1 MLYQK
6 NYFSALTTNLSTRSE
21 RAAQGLLS
29 LGNPHLRQFL
39 HDQLT
44 ASPGTPGAWLADP
57 VFEPTFGWDESDET
71 MSSLAGG
78 TLLHQRL
85 AKAMESPPKDLA
97 QEYAFPGNRHP
108 FTHQLASWKILN
120 SPESQSLVVTS
131 GTGSGKTECFL
142 VPVLNHL
149 AREIDAG
156 EDPEGVRALFIY
168 PLNALINSQQSRLDA
183 WTDGFEGQIRHCLYT
198 GALENERKAS
208 DQQYKGQVIDRKSLR
223 ERPPQL
229 LVTNATMLEYML
241 IRKDDEPILQ
251 RSAGKL
257 RWIILDEAH
266 THIGSQAA
274 EMALLL
280 RRVMLA
286 FQVKPQ
292 DVRFVATS
300 ATFGSD
306 AQTIESLR
314 KFLAD
319 IGGVAP
325 EQVHVVQGHRDIPA
339 LLDAKPEAEQ
349 GTPEAIWP
357 IEGDQEQSALR
368 YKRLEASPIARR
380 LRSLFIPDGQVKPQ
394 NLQKLAQV
402 SGLTAA
408 QMLAWLDL
416 MSGTKNAEG
425 LSFLPLRAHLFH
437 NVIPAIRACV
447 DRNCAHKI
455 GTALDHTGWPF
466 GMIYLEERTH
476 CRCNAPLMP
485 LVSCEE
491 CNESFLQ
498 AKPTSGGKLIDQS
511 QQQVDEF
518 SLDEESADTED
529 QADNDSES
537 LSQILITNRPVKHGR
552 PEFLDRSSQKL
563 MFDGPKDGYIELQV
577 FQSNKNECPCCGAT
591 IQGRSLLRPARIGT
605 PFTLST
611 VIGTLL
617 EFCPPDQ
624 MPSGKPFQGR
634 KLISFTDSRQG
645 TARIAVKLQQDSERN
660 RIRGLIYQRL
670 LQAQPVSVISEE
682 ELQDLHDL
690 QARAASQTLDRYA
703 QKYLEQLQ
711 DKQDEAAK
719 GTEISWTDMV
729 NHLAGTPDLQLGI
742 LDYYHGLAP
751 KTFGK
756 QDSIALARMLLAREF
771 FRRPKRANSLE
782 TLGLVQVCY
791 PKLASITSKPMT
803 WPAHLNVESW
813 RTYLKVLLDF
823 FVRQNAILNID
834 RQWQSLIGVRISPKW
849 LVAPVSDG
857 KPERLSGRYARWPM
871 VNTVSSVQ
879 SRAILLL
886 CKAFNWST
894 AAHQDHIDSIL
905 REAWNALTQQAKLL
919 ISSGDGYQLDF
930 KDLSFR
936 LPTEVYLCPV
946 SRRFIDTPFEQLSPY
961 TPRTDREMVVK
972 VAPYTLPRP
981 PEALLHLPGDGG
993 LLAIRDWLNTQPE
1006 IQQLRQEALWS
1017 DVMDLV
1023 IEGGNYFR
1031 AAEHSAQQPKSKLDT
1046 YEGLFKAGKLN
1057 LLSCSTTME
1066 MGVDIG
1072 GISVVAMNNV
1082 PPHPANYLQRAGR
1095 AGRRR
1100 EGRSLA
1106 LAVCKN
1112 TPHDQSVFND
1122 PLWPFNT
1129 PMRMPKVSLQS
1140 PELVQRHINAWL
1152 LSHWL
1157 KHVVAAKEIKS
1168 MTAGAFFLDGEMP
1181 MSLASRFSLWGNNQ
1195 ASETEPLVAQALKD
1209 ITRRSI
1215 LDSTP
1220 QPALLKRASSS
1231 LTEIMQAWRQEH
1243 SASHE
1248 QLLQI
1253 ADKKAAASR
1262 AMEAQLS
1269 RIEKEYLLSEL
1280 ADRRFLPGYGFP
1292 TDIVSFDNRCMQTLK
1307 QEEAN
1312 KREDNRAR
1320 YRSLASRDR
1329 ITGLREYAPGAELV
1343 MDGLVYKSSGIT
1355 LNWHAPASAENIKEL
1370 QLFKKAWRCGKCGAS
1385 DTAINPGLE
1394 INCQECGA
1402 PIEQDDI
1409 REYLVPAGFAV
1420 DFFDEPH
1427 NDISRLQYV
1436 PVKAPWLNVP
1446 ASWVCLANPVLGQFR
1461 SSQQAHLFH
1470 YTSGANQQGFAIC
1483 LECGKAEPMLSHP
1496 DTSAPAN
1503 EQYLPAIFRQK
1514 AQHRRLRG
1522 GRSDDGENICPGSHN
1537 SWKIKRGP
1545 TPNQGIHLG
1554 HDSLTD
1560 ALELVLRDLSSGEL
1574 LNDDITGYSIA
1585 VALREAIAAE
1595 LGVQTEELGCD
1606 CHPIKVDGYPTRA
1619 IRVFDLRSGGY
1630 TTQAAERL
1638 NDPNLWQRVIT
1649 RLENCDCSHACQ
1661 RCLLSFDTR
1670 FEADRLDRHAAL
1682 AWINQSWLADL
1693 ALPTELAVLGPKSQ
1707 TEIATLQEAVERAIT
1722 QDDSAKTVAVYFP
1735 SPAEDWDLS
1744 VARRLRHQLQS
1755 WESAGHQVQLHLLE
1769 STFAALPDDQRDWLV
1784 KLAFNGVQI
1793 CLHNA
1798 LPDLG
1803 AQVLNITLQGPQGN
1817 IAWASENA
1825 NLAAPGST
1833 WDLAEAGVR
1842 IIRGI
1847 PPALP
1852 AGRVLNAADLMP
1864 TAPLGLVKVEIGN
1877 QLDGSL
1883 DSFAHRL
1890 WEHLRLEARSLLDD
1904 ALTGKDPITELIYS
1918 DRYVCS
1924 PLVVN
1929 QVVNVIHE
1937 LGRQSD
1943 ADFAI
1948 RILGRQYQRDD
1959 NRSPWQCR
1967 HDWHSSSD
1975 RDEAIRQALDYCG
1988 FEAEVLSLPSLPHYR
2003 QLQLQLRS
2011 GKQLTV
2017 QFDQGLSY
2025 WEAERS
2031 EKSYLL
2037 RFDFASRQLGEEIM
2051 RRINCRVLAA
2061 SDENTQ
2067 IFISSTETSSNSR
2080 MPPIS
2085 LCD

>member
-6 NYFSALTTNLSTRSE
+6 NYFSALTGNLSTRSE

-29 LGNPHLRQFL
+29 LGNPQLRQFL

-44 ASPGTPGAWLADP
+44 AAPGTPGSWLADL
-57 VFEPTFGWDESDET
+57 VFEPTFSWQESAET

-78 TLLHQRL
+78 NMLHQRL
-85 AKAMESPPKDLA
+85 ARAMESPPKDLA

-108 FTHQLASWKILN
+108 FTHQLAAWEILN
-120 SPESQSLVVTS
+120 RVEPQSLVVTS

-142 VPVLNHL
+142 VPVLNQL
-149 AREIDAG
+149 AKEIDAG
-156 EDPEGVRALFIY
+156 EDPEGVRAVFIY
-168 PLNALINSQQSRLDA
+168 PLNALINSQQNRLDA
-183 WTDGFEGQIRHCLYT
+183 WTDGFGGQIRHCLYT
-198 GALENERKAS
+198 GALENERRDR
-208 DQQYKGQVIDRKSLR
+208 DQLYDGQVINRKSLR
-223 ERPPQL
+223 ASPPQL

-251 RSAGKL
+251 KSAGKL

-292 DVRFVATS
+292 NVRFVATS

-314 KFLAD
+314 TFLAD
-319 IGGVAP
+319 IGGVDP
-325 EQVHVVQGHRDIPA
+325 QQVHVVQGHRDIPA
-339 LLDAKPEAEQ
+339 LLNATPDAEHD
-349 GTPEAIWP
+349 TPEAIGT
-357 IEGDQEQSALR
+357 IEAEQEQSALR
-368 YKRLEASPIARR
+368 YQRLEASPTARR
-380 LRSLFIPDGQVKPQ
+380 LRALFMPDGQVKPQ
-394 NLQKLAQV
+394 SLQGLIRESGLPPAQV
-402 SGLTAA
+402 
-408 QMLAWLDL
+408 LAWLDL
-416 MSGTKNAEG
+416 LSDTKNAEG

-447 DRNCAHKI
+447 DRNCSHKA
-455 GTALDHTGWPF
+455 GTALEHADWPF
-466 GMIYLEERTH
+466 GMAYLEERTH
-476 CRCNAPLMP
+476 CRCGAPLMP

-498 AKPTSGGKLIDQS
+498 AATTSHGMLIDQS

-518 SLDEESADTED
+518 SLDEEPTDTDEPAEDSAL
-529 QADNDSES
+529 
-537 LSQILITNRPVKHGR
+537 LSQTLITNRPVNHSY
-552 PEFLDRSSQKL
+552 PEFLDRTSQRL
-563 MFDGPKDGYIELQV
+563 MFDGPKNDYIELQV
-577 FQSNKNECPCCGAT
+577 FRSQKNECPCCGAT
-591 IQGRSLLRPARIGT
+591 VQGRSLLRPARIGT

-617 EFCPPDQ
+617 EFCPPDP
-624 MPSGKPFQGR
+624 MPTGKPFQGR

-660 RIRGLIYQRL
+660 RIRGLVYRRL
-670 LQAQPVSVISEE
+670 LQASPVDNLSEQE
-682 ELQDLHDL
+682 QQELQAL
-690 QARAASQTLDRYA
+690 QSLDAAQGLPAALKER
-703 QKYLEQLQ
+703 LVRLQ
-711 DKQDEAAK
+711 DRRA
-719 GTEISWTDMV
+719 GIPLPGEISWTDMA
-729 NHLAGTPDLQLGI
+729 NHLGGTPELQMGM
-742 LDYYHGLAP
+742 LDYYNNLAP
-751 KTFGK
+751 NTFGK
-756 QDSIALARMLLAREF
+756 QDSVALANMLLAREF
-771 FRRPKRANSLE
+771 YRRPKRANSLE

-791 PKLASITSKPMT
+791 PKLASITSKPMA
-803 WPAHLNVESW
+803 WPAHLDIESW

-823 FVRQNAILNID
+823 FVRENTILNID
-834 RQWQSLIGVRISPKW
+834 KRWQSLIGARISPKW
-849 LVAPVSDG
+849 AVAPVLG
-857 KPERLSGRYARWPM
+857 KKPEKLQSRFARWPA
-871 VNTVSSVQ
+871 VNTVNGIQ

-886 CKAFNWST
+886 CKAFNWSP
-894 AAHQDHIDSIL
+894 AVHQDQIDSIL
-905 REAWNALTQQAKLL
+905 GDAWRVLTQQVKLL
-919 ISSGDGYQLDF
+919 TSFGDGYQLDL

-936 LPTEVYLCPV
+936 LPETVYLCPV
-946 SRRFIDTPFEQLSPY
+946 SRRFIDTSFEQLSPY
-961 TPRTDREMVVK
+961 TPRTDRDMVVK
-972 VAPYTLPRP
+972 VTPYTLPRP
-981 PEALLHLPGDGG
+981 PEPLLHVPGDEG
-993 LLAIRDWLNTQPE
+993 LLAIRDWLNNEPRV
-1006 IQQLRQEALWS
+1006 QQLRKDALWS

-1031 AAEHSAQQPKSKLDT
+1031 AAEHSAQQPKNKLDS
-1046 YEGLFKAGKLN
+1046 YEGLFKTGKLN

-1112 TPHDQSVFND
+1112 TPHDQSVFNN

-1140 PELVQRHINAWL
+1140 PELVQRHVNAWL

-1157 KHVVAAKEIKS
+1157 KHVAAAQEIKS

-1181 MSLASRFSLWGNNQ
+1181 MSLAQRFCLWCDNQ
-1195 ASETEPLVAQALKD
+1195 AVDTEMLVGQALKD

-1215 LDSTP
+1215 LDTAP
-1220 QPALLKRASSS
+1220 QPELIKRASSR
-1231 LTEIMQAWRQEH
+1231 LAEIMQVWRQEH
-1243 SASHE
+1243 SASHA

-1307 QEEAN
+1307 QEEGD

-1355 LNWHAPASAENIKEL
+1355 LNWHAPASAENVKEL
-1370 QLFKKAWRCGKCGAS
+1370 QLFKKAWYCSKCGAS
-1385 DTAINPGLE
+1385 ESAINPGLE
-1394 INCQECGA
+1394 LNCQECGA
-1402 PIEQDDI
+1402 PIERDNT

-1427 NDISRLQYV
+1427 NDISRLQYI

-1446 ASWVCLANPVLGQFR
+1446 ANWVCLVNPALGQFR
-1461 SSQQAHLFH
+1461 ASQQAHLFN

-1496 DTSAPAN
+1496 DASAPAN

-1522 GRSDDGENICPGSHN
+1522 GKSDDGENICPGSHN

-1545 TPNQGIHLG
+1545 TPDKGIHLG

-1560 ALELVLRDLSSGEL
+1560 ALELVLRNPSSGEL
-1574 LNDDITGYSIA
+1574 LNDDITAYSIA

-1595 LGVQTEELGCD
+1595 LGIQTEELGCAS
-1606 CHPIKVDGYPTRA
+1606 HPIKIDDKPTRA

-1638 NDPNLWQRVIT
+1638 NDASLWQRVIT
-1649 RLENCDCSHACQ
+1649 RLDSCNCAHACQ

-1670 FEADRLDRHAAL
+1670 FEAERLDRHAAL
-1682 AWINQSWLADL
+1682 AWINSTWLAGL
-1693 ALPTELAVLGPKSQ
+1693 ALPAELAVLGPQSQ
-1707 TEIATLQEAVERAIT
+1707 AEITTLQEAVERAMSR
-1722 QDDSAKTVAVYFP
+1722 DDSAKTIAVYL
-1735 SPAEDWDLS
+1735 PAPAADWDLAI
-1744 VARRLRHQLQS
+1744 ARRLRHQLQN
-1755 WESAGHQVQLHLLE
+1755 WVAADHQVQLHLLE
-1769 STFAALPDDQRDWLV
+1769 STFAALPSDQKDWLA
-1784 KLAFNGVQI
+1784 KLAFNGIEI
-1793 CLHNA
+1793 CLHKA
-1798 LPDLG
+1798 MPDLG
-1803 AQVLNITLQGPQGN
+1803 MLGLNITLQGPQGSL
-1817 IAWASENA
+1817 AWASDNA
-1825 NLAAPGST
+1825 NLSAPGRT
-1833 WDLAEAGVR
+1833 WDLAAAGVR
-1842 IIRGI
+1842 IVRGTL
-1847 PPALP
+1847 PVLP
-1852 AGRVLNAADLMP
+1852 AERVLNAPDLMLP
-1864 TAPLGLVKVEIGN
+1864 TRPGLVKVEISD

-1883 DSFAHRL
+1883 DGFARRF
-1890 WEHLRLEARSLLDD
+1890 WENLRHDAGSLLDD

-1929 QVVNVIHE
+1929 LLVNVIHE
-1937 LGRQSD
+1937 LGRHSD
-1943 ADFAI
+1943 GDFAI
-1948 RILGRQYQRDD
+1948 RIQGRQYQKDD
-1959 NRSPWQCR
+1959 NRSPWQCW
-1967 HDWHSSSD
+1967 HDWRTSQE
-1975 RDEAIRQALDYCG
+1975 RDEAIRQALEYCG
-1988 FEAEVLSLPSLPHYR
+1988 FEGEVLSLPSLPHYR

-2011 GKQLTV
+2011 GRQLTV
-2017 QFDQGLSY
+2017 QLDQGLSY

-2037 RFDFASRQLGEEIM
+2037 RFDFAARQLGEEIM
-2051 RRINCRVLAA
+2051 ERIQCKVVATG
-2061 SDENTQ
+2061 DECTQ
-2067 IFISSTETSSNSR
+2067 IFIYVT
-2080 MPPIS
+2080 
-2085 LCD
+2085 

>member
-6 NYFSALTTNLSTRSE
+6 NYFSALTGNLSTRSE

-29 LGNPHLRQFL
+29 LGNPQLRQFL
-39 HDQLT
+39 HDHLT
-44 ASPGTPGAWLADP
+44 AAPGTPGAWLADP
-57 VFEPTFGWDESDET
+57 VFEPTFGWQESAET

-78 TLLHQRL
+78 NLLHQRL

-108 FTHQLASWKILN
+108 FTHQLAAWEILN
-120 SPESQSLVVTS
+120 RAEPQSLVVTS

-142 VPVLNHL
+142 VPVLNQL
-149 AREIDAG
+149 ATAIDAG

-168 PLNALINSQQSRLDA
+168 PLNALINSQQNRLDA
-183 WTDGFEGQIRHCLYT
+183 WTDGFGGQIRHCLYT
-198 GALENERKAS
+198 GALENERKTA

-223 ERPPQL
+223 ASPPQL

-251 RSAGKL
+251 KSAGKL

-306 AQTIESLR
+306 TQTIESLR
-314 KFLAD
+314 TFLAD
-319 IGGVAP
+319 IGGVDP
-325 EQVHVVQGHRDIPA
+325 QQVHVVQGHRDIPA
-339 LLDAKPEAEQ
+339 LLKATRDAEQ
-349 GTPEAIWP
+349 DTPEAIGA
-357 IEGDQEQSALR
+357 IETDQEHSGLR
-368 YKRLEASPIARR
+368 YQRLEASPTARR
-380 LRSLFIPDGQVKPQ
+380 LRALFMPDGQVKPQ
-394 NLQKLAQV
+394 SLQGLTRE
-402 SGLTAA
+402 SGLTPV
-408 QMLAWLDL
+408 QVLAWLDL

-447 DRNCAHKI
+447 DRNCSHKAD
-455 GTALDHTGWPF
+455 TALAHAGWPF
-466 GMIYLEERTH
+466 GMVYLEDRTH
-476 CRCNAPLMP
+476 CRCGAPLMP

-498 AKPTSGGKLIDQS
+498 AATTTHGMLIDQS

-518 SLDEESADTED
+518 ALDQEPTDTDDQTEGSAL
-529 QADNDSES
+529 
-537 LSQILITNRPVKHGR
+537 LSQALITNHTVNHSY
-552 PEFLDRSSQKL
+552 PEYLDRASQKL
-563 MFDGPKDGYIELQV
+563 KLDGPKDGYIEMQV
-577 FQSNKNECPCCGAT
+577 FRSGKNECPCCGAT
-591 IQGRSLLRPARIGT
+591 VQGRSLLRQARIGT

-617 EFCPPDQ
+617 EFCPPD
-624 MPSGKPFQGR
+624 PIPTGKPFQGR

-660 RIRGLIYQRL
+660 RIRGLVYQRL
-670 LQAQPVSVISEE
+670 LQAQPVNGLSSED
-682 ELQDLHDL
+682 LQDLQDL
-690 QARAASQTLDRYA
+690 QTAKQLSRIE
-703 QKYLEQLQ
+703 QKHLQ
-711 DKQDEAAK
+711 SLLAMQAEAAK
-719 GTEISWTDMV
+719 GAEISWTDMA
-729 NHLAGTPDLQLGI
+729 NHLAGTPELQMGM
-742 LDYYHGLAP
+742 LDYYNNLAP
-751 KTFGK
+751 NTFGK
-756 QDSIALARMLLAREF
+756 QDSVTLANMLLAREF
-771 FRRPKRANSLE
+771 YRRPKRANSLE

-791 PKLASITSKPMT
+791 PNLASITSKPMG
-803 WPAHLNVESW
+803 WPAHLDVDSW
-813 RTYLKVLLDF
+813 RNYLKVLLDF
-823 FVRQNAILNID
+823 FVRENTILNID
-834 RQWQSLIGVRISPKW
+834 KRWQSLIGARISPKW
-849 LVAPVSDG
+849 TVAPVLG
-857 KPERLSGRYARWPM
+857 EKPEKLPSRFARWPT
-871 VNTVSSVQ
+871 VNTVNGIQ

-886 CKAFNWST
+886 CKAFSWSH
-894 AAHQDHIDSIL
+894 AVHRDQIDSIL
-905 REAWNALTQQAKLL
+905 SDAWRVLTQQVKLL
-919 ISSGDGYQLDF
+919 TSFGDGYQLDL
-930 KDLSFR
+930 KNLSFR
-936 LPTEVYLCPV
+936 LPETVYLCPV
-946 SRRFIDTPFEQLSPY
+946 SRRFIDTPFELLSPY

-972 VAPYTLPRP
+972 VTPNTLPRL
-981 PEALLHLPGDGG
+981 PEELLHKPGDAG
-993 LLAIRDWLNTQPE
+993 LLAVRDWLNTEPRV
-1006 IQQLRQEALWS
+1006 QQLRKDALWS

-1031 AAEHSAQQPKSKLDT
+1031 AAEHSAQQPKGKLDS
-1046 YEGLFKAGKLN
+1046 YEGLFKTGKLN

-1112 TPHDQSVFND
+1112 TPHDQSVFNN

-1140 PELVQRHINAWL
+1140 SELVQRHVNAWL

-1157 KHVVAAKEIKS
+1157 KHVAAAQEIKS
-1168 MTAGAFFLDGEMP
+1168 MTVGAFFLDGEMP
-1181 MSLASRFSLWGNNQ
+1181 MSLAKRFCLWCDNQ
-1195 ASETEPLVAQALKD
+1195 AVDTEILVGHALKD

-1215 LDSTP
+1215 LDTTP
-1220 QPALLKRASSS
+1220 QPELIKRASSR
-1231 LTEIMQAWRQEH
+1231 LAEIMQAWRQEH
-1243 SASHE
+1243 SASHA

-1253 ADKKAAASR
+1253 ADKKASASR

-1307 QEEAN
+1307 QEEGD

-1355 LNWHAPASAENIKEL
+1355 LNWHAPASAENVKEL
-1370 QLFKKAWRCGKCGAS
+1370 QLFKKAWRCGQCGAS
-1385 DTAINPGLE
+1385 DSAITPGLE

-1402 PIEQDDI
+1402 AIERENI

-1420 DFFDEPH
+1420 DFFDDPH

-1446 ASWVCLANPVLGQFR
+1446 ASWVCLANPALGQFR
-1461 SSQQAHLFH
+1461 SSQRAHLFN

-1483 LECGKAEPMLSHP
+1483 LECGKAEPMLSYP
-1496 DTSAPAN
+1496 DASAPGN

-1522 GRSDDGENICPGSHN
+1522 GKSDDGKNICPGSHN
-1537 SWKIKRGP
+1537 SWKIKQ
-1545 TPNQGIHLG
+1545 NVHLG

-1560 ALELVLRDLSSGEL
+1560 ALELVLRNPSSGEL
-1574 LNDDITGYSIA
+1574 LIDDITAYSIA

-1606 CHPIKVDGYPTRA
+1606 SHPIKVDGQPTRV

-1630 TTQAAERL
+1630 TTQAAERI
-1638 NDPNLWQRVIT
+1638 NEASLWQRVIT
-1649 RLENCDCSHACQ
+1649 RLDSCNCSHACQ

-1670 FEADRLDRHAAL
+1670 FEAERLNRHAAL
-1682 AWINQSWLADL
+1682 AWINQSWLAGL
-1693 ALPTELAVLGPKSQ
+1693 ALPAELAVLGPQSQ
-1707 TEIATLQEAVERAIT
+1707 AEITTMHEAVEREIT
-1722 QDDSAKTVAVYFP
+1722 RDDSAKVIAIYLPAT
-1735 SPAEDWDLS
+1735 AEDWDLA
-1744 VARRLRHQLQS
+1744 VARRLRNQLQR
-1755 WESAGHQVQLHLLE
+1755 WEGAGHQVQLHVRENVLVK
-1769 STFAALPDDQRDWLV
+1769 LPSDQKEWLA
-1784 KLAFNGVQI
+1784 KLAFNGVRI
-1793 CLHNA
+1793 YLHNA
-1798 LPDLG
+1798 MPDLG
-1803 AQVLNITLQGPQGN
+1803 AMVLNITLQGPRCS
-1817 IAWASENA
+1817 IAWASDNI
-1825 NLAAPGST
+1825 NLNAPGST
-1833 WDLAEAGVR
+1833 WDLATAGVR
-1842 IIRGI
+1842 IIRGAAPI
-1847 PPALP
+1847 LRADRELK
-1852 AGRVLNAADLMP
+1852 GADLMP
-1864 TAPLGLVKVEIGN
+1864 GVPPELVKVEIAN

-1883 DSFAHRL
+1883 EGFSSRL
-1890 WEHLRLEARSLLDD
+1890 WKHLRQEANSLLED

-1929 QVVNVIHE
+1929 LLVSVIHE
-1937 LGRQSD
+1937 LGQHD
-1943 ADFAI
+1943 ARFKI
-1948 RILGRQYQRDD
+1948 RIQGRHYQRDD

-1967 HDWHSSSD
+1967 HDWHSSQE
-1975 RDEAIRQALDYCG
+1975 RDDAIRQALEYCG
-1988 FEAEVLSLPSLPHYR
+1988 LEGEVLSLNSLPHYR
-2003 QLQLQLRS
+2003 QLKMKLLS
-2011 GKQLTV
+2011 GKHLIV

-2025 WEAERS
+2025 WEADRNERS
-2031 EKSYLL
+2031 SL
-2037 RFDFASRQLGEEIM
+2037 RFNFAAGQLGEEIM
-2051 RRINCRVLAA
+2051 ERMRCKISAA
-2061 SDENTQ
+2061 SDESTQ
-2067 IFISSTETSSNSR
+2067 IFVSMNR
-2080 MPPIS
+2080 
-2085 LCD
+2085 

>member
-1 MLYQK
+1 MLYQN

-29 LGNPHLRQFL
+29 LGSPHLRQFL

-57 VFEPTFGWDESDET
+57 VFEPTFGWEESNET
-71 MSSLAGG
+71 IGSLSSGN
-78 TLLHQRL
+78 LLHPRL
-85 AKAMESPPKDLA
+85 AEAMASPPKDLA
-97 QEYAFPGNRHP
+97 QEYTFPGTRHP
-108 FTHQLASWKILN
+108 FTHQLAAWKTLN
-120 SPESQSLVVTS
+120 SPEPQSLVVTS

-149 AREIDAG
+149 AKEIDAG
-156 EDPEGVRALFIY
+156 EDLEGVRALFIY
-168 PLNALINSQQSRLDA
+168 PLNALINSQQNRLDA
-183 WTDGFEGQIRHCLYT
+183 WTDGFGGQIRHCLYT

-208 DQQYKGQVIDRKSLR
+208 DQQYKGQVIDRKSMR

-241 IRKDDEPILQ
+241 IRKDDEPIL
-251 RSAGKL
+251 RKSARKL

-306 AQTIESLR
+306 MQTIESLR

-339 LLDAKPEAEQ
+339 LLDAKPEAAQ
-349 GTPEAIWP
+349 DTPESIGA
-357 IEGDQEQSALR
+357 IEGEQEQSALR
-368 YKRLEASPIARR
+368 YQRLEASPTARR

-394 NLQKLAQV
+394 SLQGLTRT

-408 QMLAWLDL
+408 QTLAWLDL
-416 MSGTKNAEG
+416 MSGTKNANG

-447 DRNCAHKI
+447 DRNCAYKA
-455 GTALDHTGWPF
+455 GTALDHADWPF
-466 GMIYLEERTH
+466 GMVYLEERTH

-498 AKPTSGGKLIDQS
+498 AKPTSNGKLIDQS

-518 SLDEESADTED
+518 SLDEDSADAED
-529 QADNDSES
+529 QADNNSES
-537 LSQILITNRPVKHGR
+537 LSQILITNRPVTHGR
-552 PEFLDRSSQKL
+552 PEFLDRTSQKL
-563 MFDGPKDGYIELQV
+563 MFDGPKEGYIELQV
-577 FQSNKNECPCCGAT
+577 FQSHKNECPCCGAT

-611 VIGTLL
+611 VISTLL
-617 EFCPPDQ
+617 EFCPPDP
-624 MPSGKPFQGR
+624 MPAGKPFQGR

-660 RIRGLIYQRL
+660 RIRGLIYQHL
-670 LQAQPVSVISEE
+670 LRAKPVNLLSPEQQEHLKLLEE
-682 ELQDLHDL
+682 QEASNSLDATGKMLLGMLRQ
-690 QARAASQTLDRYA
+690 QQKPARS
-703 QKYLEQLQ
+703 
-711 DKQDEAAK
+711 
-719 GTEISWTDMV
+719 GTEISWTEMV
-729 NHLAGTPDLQLGI
+729 NHLAGTPELQMGM
-742 LDYYHGLAP
+742 LDYYHSLAP
-751 KTFGK
+751 KLFSK
-756 QDSIALARMLLAREF
+756 QDSIALAGMLLAREF
-771 FRRPKRANSLE
+771 YRRPKRSNSLE
-782 TLGLVQVCY
+782 TMGLVQVCY
-791 PKLASITSKPMT
+791 PKLASITSKPMA
-803 WPAHLNVESW
+803 WPAHQTVESW

-823 FVRQNAILNID
+823 FIRENTILNID
-834 RQWQSLIGVRISPKW
+834 RRWQSLIGARISPKW
-849 LVAPVSDG
+849 VVAPVFDG
-857 KPERLSGRYARWPM
+857 KAEKLPGRYARWPA
-871 VNTVSSVQ
+871 VNTVNGVQ
-879 SRAILLL
+879 SRAILML

-894 AAHQDHIDSIL
+894 AVHHDQIDSIL
-905 REAWNALTQQAKLL
+905 REAWQVLTQQAKLL
-919 ISSGDGYQLDF
+919 ILSGDGYQLNL

-936 LPTEVYLCPV
+936 LPNEVYLCPV

-961 TPRTDREMVVK
+961 TPRTDREIVVK
-972 VAPYTLPRP
+972 VTPYSLPHP
-981 PEALLHLPGDGG
+981 PEALLHVPGDDG
-993 LLAIRDWLNTQPE
+993 LLAIRDWLNNQPH
-1006 IQQLRQEALWS
+1006 IQQLRKDALWS

-1023 IEGGNYFR
+1023 TEGGNYFR
-1031 AAEHSAQQPKSKLDT
+1031 AAEHSAQQPKNKLDT
-1046 YEGLFKAGKLN
+1046 YEGMFKAGKLN

-1112 TPHDQSVFND
+1112 TPHDQSVFNN
-1122 PLWPFNT
+1122 PLWPFTT

-1157 KHVVAAKEIKS
+1157 KHVVAAQEIKS

-1181 MSLASRFSLWGNNQ
+1181 MSLAKRFCLWCNNQ
-1195 ASETEPLVAQALKD
+1195 ASEAEPLVVQAIRD

-1220 QPALLKRASSS
+1220 QSELLKRASSS
-1231 LTEIMQAWRQEH
+1231 LAEIMQAWRQEH
-1243 SASHE
+1243 EVSHS

-1307 QEEAN
+1307 LEEVD

-1329 ITGLREYAPGAELV
+1329 VTGLREYAPGAELV

-1355 LNWHAPASAENIKEL
+1355 LNWHAPASAEGIKEL
-1370 QLFKKAWRCGKCGAS
+1370 QLFKKAWRCGQCGAS

-1394 INCQECGA
+1394 INCQDCGA
-1402 PIEQDDI
+1402 PIERDEI

-1427 NDISRLQYV
+1427 NDISHLQYV

-1446 ASWVCLANPVLGQFR
+1446 ASWVCLANPALGQFR

-1522 GRSDDGENICPGSHN
+1522 GKNDDGENICPGGQN
-1537 SWKIKRGP
+1537 SWKIK
-1545 TPNQGIHLG
+1545 QGIHLG

-1560 ALELVLRDLSSGEL
+1560 ALELVLRTPSNGEL

-1606 CHPIKVDGYPTRA
+1606 CHPIRVDGSPTRA
-1619 IRVFDLRSGGY
+1619 IRIFDLRSGGY
-1630 TTQAAERL
+1630 TSQAAERL
-1638 NDPNLWQRVIT
+1638 NDSSLWQRVIT
-1649 RLENCDCSHACQ
+1649 RLDSCNCSHACQ

-1670 FEADRLDRHAAL
+1670 FEADRLNRHAAL
-1682 AWINQSWLADL
+1682 EWINQTWLTSL
-1693 ALPTELAVLGPKSQ
+1693 ELPAELAVFGSQ
-1707 TEIATLQEAVERAIT
+1707 SQAEITSLQEAVERAIT
-1722 QDDSAKTVAVYFP
+1722 QDDSAKTVTVYLAA
-1735 SPAEDWDLS
+1735 PAEDWDLA
-1744 VARRLRHQLQS
+1744 VARRLRHQLQN
-1755 WESAGHQVQLHLLE
+1755 WEDAGHQVQLNLLE
-1769 STFAALPDDQRDWLV
+1769 STFAALPADQREWLA
-1784 KLAFNGVQI
+1784 KLSFNGIEI
-1793 CLHNA
+1793 CLHKA
-1798 LPDLG
+1798 MPDLG
-1803 AQVLNITLQGPQGN
+1803 VLALNISVHGPRSGF
-1817 IAWASENA
+1817 AWASDNA
-1825 NLAAPGST
+1825 NLAAPGRT
-1833 WDLAEAGVR
+1833 WDLAAAGVR
-1842 IIRGI
+1842 IIRGVS
-1847 PPALP
+1847 PTLKAE
-1852 AGRVLNAADLMP
+1852 RVLDTSDLMP
-1864 TAPLGLVKVEIGN
+1864 PAPQGLVKVEIGN
-1877 QLDGSL
+1877 HLDGSL
-1883 DSFAHRL
+1883 DGFARRL
-1890 WEHLRLEARSLLDD
+1890 WEHLRQEARSLLAD
-1904 ALTGKDPITELIYS
+1904 AVTSQDPITELVYS

-1929 QVVNVIHE
+1929 LLVNVIHE
-1937 LGRQSD
+1937 IGAHSD
-1943 ADFAI
+1943 EGFAI
-1948 RILGRQYQRDD
+1948 RIQGRQYQKDD

-1967 HDWHSSSD
+1967 HDWRTSQE
-1975 RDEAIRQALDYCG
+1975 RDHAVRQALEYCG
-1988 FEAEVLSLPSLPHYR
+1988 LEADVLSLPALPHYR

-2011 GKQLTV
+2011 GKQLTI
-2017 QFDQGLSY
+2017 QFDQGFSY

-2031 EKSYLL
+2031 GKPYLL
-2037 RFDFASRQLGEEIM
+2037 RFDFSSPQLGEEIM
-2051 RRINCRVLAA
+2051 TRIQCRVLAA

-2067 IFISSTETSSNSR
+2067 VFISSS
-2080 MPPIS
+2080 
-2085 LCD
+2085 

>member
-6 NYFSALTTNLSTRSE
+6 NYFSALTGNLSTRSE

-29 LGNPHLRQFL
+29 LGNPQLRQFL

-44 ASPGTPGAWLADP
+44 AAPGTPGAWLADP
-57 VFEPTFGWDESDET
+57 VFEPTFGWQESADT

-78 TLLHQRL
+78 NLLHPRL

-108 FTHQLASWKILN
+108 FTHQLAAWEILN
-120 SPESQSLVVTS
+120 REQPQSLVVTS

-142 VPVLNHL
+142 VPVLNQL
-149 AREIDAG
+149 AKAIDAG

-168 PLNALINSQQSRLDA
+168 PLNALINSQQNRLDA
-183 WTDGFEGQIRHCLYT
+183 WTDGFGGQIRHCLYT

-208 DQQYKGQVIDRKSLR
+208 DRQYDGQVIDRKSLR
-223 ERPPQL
+223 ASPPQL

-251 RSAGKL
+251 KSVGKL

-306 AQTIESLR
+306 TQTIESLR
-314 KFLAD
+314 TFLAD
-319 IGGVAP
+319 IGGVDP
-325 EQVHVVQGHRDIPA
+325 QQVHVVQGHRDIPA
-339 LLDAKPEAEQ
+339 LLNATPDAEQ
-349 GTPEAIWP
+349 DTPEAIGA
-357 IEGDQEQSALR
+357 IEADQEQSALR
-368 YKRLEASPIARR
+368 YRRLEASPTARR
-380 LRSLFIPDGQVKPQ
+380 LRALFMPDGQVKPHS
-394 NLQKLAQV
+394 LQGLIRESGLPSAQV
-402 SGLTAA
+402 
-408 QMLAWLDL
+408 LAWLDL
-416 MSGTKNAEG
+416 LSGTKNAEG

-447 DRNCAHKI
+447 DRNCSHKA
-455 GTALDHTGWPF
+455 GTALEHADWPF
-466 GMIYLEERTH
+466 GMVYLEERTH
-476 CRCNAPLMP
+476 CRCGAPLMP

-498 AKPTSGGKLIDQS
+498 AATTSHGMLIDQS

-518 SLDEESADTED
+518 ALDEEPTDTDEPAEDSAL
-529 QADNDSES
+529 
-537 LSQILITNRPVKHGR
+537 LSQTLITNRPVNHGY
-552 PEFLDRSSQKL
+552 PEFLDRASQRL
-563 MFDGPKDGYIELQV
+563 MFDGPKNGYIELQV
-577 FQSNKNECPCCGAT
+577 FRSQKNECPCCGAT
-591 IQGRSLLRPARIGT
+591 VQGHSLLRPARIGT

-611 VIGTLL
+611 VIGALL
-617 EFCPPDQ
+617 EFCPPD
-624 MPSGKPFQGR
+624 PIPTGKPFQGR

-660 RIRGLIYQRL
+660 RIRGLVYQHL
-670 LQAQPVSVISEE
+670 LHSKPANSLSPAQ
-682 ELQDLHDL
+682 QDKL
-690 QARAASQTLDRYA
+690 RALEA
-703 QKYLEQLQ
+703 QKANNSLDDIEEMLLGMLKKHQA
-711 DKQDEAAK
+711 EALADA
-719 GTEISWTDMV
+719 EISWTDMV
-729 NHLAGTPDLQLGI
+729 NHLAGTPDLQLSM
-742 LDYYHGLAP
+742 LEYYHGLAP

-756 QDSIALARMLLAREF
+756 QDSIALAGMLLAREF

-791 PKLASITSKPMT
+791 PKLASITSKPMA
-803 WPAHLNVESW
+803 WPAHLDVDSW

-823 FVRQNAILNID
+823 FIRQNAILNIN
-834 RQWQSLIGVRISPKW
+834 RQWQSLIGVRMNPKW
-849 LVAPVSDG
+849 VVAPVFDG
-857 KPERLSGRYARWPM
+857 KPERLSGRYARWPT
-871 VNTVSSVQ
+871 VNTVSSLQ

-894 AAHQDHIDSIL
+894 AHHQDHIDSIL
-905 REAWNALTQQAKLL
+905 NEAWHALTQQAKLL
-919 ISSGDGYQLDF
+919 ISSGDGYQLDL

-936 LPTEVYLCPV
+936 LPETVYLCPV

-972 VAPYTLPRP
+972 VTPYTLPRP
-981 PEALLHLPGDGG
+981 PEALLHVPGDEG
-993 LLAIRDWLNTQPE
+993 LLAIRDWLNSEPQ
-1006 IQQLRQEALWS
+1006 IQQLRKDALWS
-1017 DVMDLV
+1017 DVMDRV
-1023 IEGGNYFR
+1023 IEGSHYFR
-1031 AAEHSAQQPKSKLDT
+1031 AAEHSAQQPKNKLDS
-1046 YEGLFKAGKLN
+1046 YEGLFKTGRLN

-1112 TPHDQSVFND
+1112 TPHDQSVFNN

-1140 PELVQRHINAWL
+1140 PDLVQRHINAWL

-1157 KHVVAAKEIKS
+1157 KHVVAAQEIKS
-1168 MTAGAFFLDGEMP
+1168 MTAGAFFLDGEMSL
-1181 MSLASRFSLWGNNQ
+1181 SLAARFCLWCDNQ
-1195 ASETEPLVAQALKD
+1195 AVDTETLVGQALKD

-1215 LDSTP
+1215 LDTTP
-1220 QPALLKRASSS
+1220 QPELFKHASRRMK
-1231 LTEIMQAWRQEH
+1231 EIMQAWQQEY
-1243 SASHE
+1243 SASHA

-1253 ADKKAAASR
+1253 ADKKAAAYR
-1262 AMEAQLS
+1262 AMDAQLS
-1269 RIEKEYLLSEL
+1269 RIAKEYLLSEL

-1307 QEEAN
+1307 QEDGD

-1355 LNWHAPASAENIKEL
+1355 LNWHAPASAENVKEL
-1370 QLFKKAWRCGKCGAS
+1370 QLFKKAWYCRQCGAS
-1385 DTAINPGLE
+1385 DSAINPGLE

-1402 PIEQDDI
+1402 PIERENI

-1446 ASWVCLANPVLGQFR
+1446 ASWVCLVNPALGQFR
-1461 SSQQAHLFH
+1461 ASQQAHLFN
-1470 YTSGANQQGFAIC
+1470 YTSAANQQGFAIC
-1483 LECGKAEPMLSHP
+1483 LECGKAEPMLRYP
-1496 DTSAPAN
+1496 DASAPAN

-1514 AQHRRLRG
+1514 AEHTRLRG
-1522 GRSDDGENICPGSHN
+1522 GRSDDGDNICPGSHN

-1545 TPNQGIHLG
+1545 TPEQGIHLG

-1560 ALELVLRDLSSGEL
+1560 ALELVLRNPTSGEL
-1574 LNDDITGYSIA
+1574 LNDDITAYSIA
-1585 VALREAIAAE
+1585 VALREAIAAD
-1595 LGVQTEELGCD
+1595 LGIQTEELGCD
-1606 CHPIKVDGYPTRA
+1606 SHPIKVDGQPTRA

-1638 NDPNLWQRVIT
+1638 NEASLWQRVIT
-1649 RLENCDCSHACQ
+1649 RLDSCNCSHACQ
-1661 RCLLSFDTR
+1661 CCLLSFDTR
-1670 FEADRLDRHAAL
+1670 FEAERLNRHAAL
-1682 AWINQSWLADL
+1682 AWINQAWLAGL
-1693 ALPTELAVLGPKSQ
+1693 ALPAELAVLGPQSQ
-1707 TEIATLQEAVERAIT
+1707 AEITILQEAIERAMSR
-1722 QDDSAKTVAVYFP
+1722 DDSKKTIAVYL
-1735 SPAEDWDLS
+1735 PAPATDWDLAI
-1744 VARRLRHQLQS
+1744 ARRLRHQLQS
-1755 WESAGHQVQLHLLE
+1755 WEAAGHQVQLHLLE
-1769 STFAALPDDQRDWLV
+1769 STFAALPSDQKDALAR
-1784 KLAFNGVQI
+1784 LAFSGVQI
-1793 CLHNA
+1793 CLHTD

-1803 AQVLNITLQGPQGN
+1803 ALALNITLHGLQGSSAW
-1817 IAWASENA
+1817 AWASDNPGLQVPDQRWDLA
-1825 NLAAPGST
+1825 AAGARIVRGAPPTLQPSRILQASDLMPVAAPG
-1833 WDLAEAGVR
+1833 V
-1842 IIRGI
+1842 IKI
-1847 PPALP
+1847 
-1852 AGRVLNAADLMP
+1852 
-1864 TAPLGLVKVEIGN
+1864 EIAK
-1877 QLDGSL
+1877 QLDGSIG
-1883 DSFAHRL
+1883 SFARRF
-1890 WEHLRLEARSLLDD
+1890 WEHLRNEAGSLLDE
-1904 ALTGKDPITELIYS
+1904 ALTGKDPVTELVYS
-1918 DRYVCS
+1918 DRYVRN
-1924 PLVVN
+1924 P
-1929 QVVNVIHE
+1929 QVVNLLVNVIYE
-1937 LGRQSD
+1937 LGRHSA

-1948 RILGRQYQRDD
+1948 RILGSKYQRDD
-1959 NRSPWQCR
+1959 KRSPWQCR
-1967 HDWHSSSD
+1967 HDWHTSEE
-1975 RDEAIRQALDYCG
+1975 RDEGIRQALDYCG
-1988 FEAEVLSLPSLPHYR
+1988 FEGEVLSLPSLPHYR

-2011 GKQLTV
+2011 GKKLTV

-2025 WEAERS
+2025 WEADRS
-2031 EKSYLL
+2031 EKSHLL
-2037 RFDFASRQLGEEIM
+2037 RFDFVARQLGEEIM
-2051 RRINCRVLAA
+2051 ERIQCRVMAA
-2061 SDENTQ
+2061 DGEGTQ
-2067 IFISSTETSSNSR
+2067 IFISFSQ
-2080 MPPIS
+2080 
-2085 LCD
+2085 

>member
-6 NYFSALTTNLSTRSE
+6 NYFSALTGNLSTRSE

-29 LGNPHLRQFL
+29 LGNPQLRQFL

-44 ASPGTPGAWLADP
+44 AAPGTPGAWLADP
-57 VFEPTFGWDESDET
+57 VFEPTFGWQESAET

-78 TLLHQRL
+78 KMLHQRL
-85 AKAMESPPKDLA
+85 ARAMESPPKDLA
-97 QEYAFPGNRHP
+97 QEYTFPGNRHP
-108 FTHQLASWKILN
+108 FTHQLAAWDILN
-120 SPESQSLVVTS
+120 RAVPQSLVVTS

-142 VPVLNHL
+142 VPVLNQL
-149 AREIDAG
+149 AKEIDTG

-168 PLNALINSQQSRLDA
+168 PLNALINSQQNRLDA
-183 WTDGFEGQIRHCLYT
+183 WTDGFGGQIRHCLYT

-223 ERPPQL
+223 ASPPQL

-251 RSAGKL
+251 KSAGKL

-306 AQTIESLR
+306 TQTIESLR
-314 KFLAD
+314 TFLAD
-319 IGGVAP
+319 IGGVDP
-325 EQVHVVQGHRDIPA
+325 QQVHVVQGHRDIPA
-339 LLDAKPEAEQ
+339 LLNATPDAEQ
-349 GTPEAIWP
+349 DTPEAIGA
-357 IEGDQEQSALR
+357 IEADREQSALR
-368 YKRLEASPIARR
+368 YQRLEASPTARR
-380 LRSLFIPDGQVKPQ
+380 LRALFMPDGQVKPQ
-394 NLQKLAQV
+394 SLQGLTRE
-402 SGLTAA
+402 SGLTPA
-408 QMLAWLDL
+408 QALAWLDL
-416 MSGTKNAEG
+416 LSGTKNAEG

-447 DRNCAHKI
+447 DRHCSHKA
-455 GTALDHTGWPF
+455 GTALEHADWPF
-466 GMIYLEERTH
+466 GMVYLEERTH
-476 CRCNAPLMP
+476 CRCGAPLMP

-498 AKPTSGGKLIDQS
+498 AATTNHGRLIDQS

-518 SLDEESADTED
+518 SLDEEPTDTDD
-529 QADNDSES
+529 QADDIAL
-537 LSQILITNRPVKHGR
+537 LSRVLITNRPTNYSY
-552 PEFLDRSSQKL
+552 PEFLDRDSQRLKH
-563 MFDGPKDGYIELQV
+563 DGPKDGYLELQV
-577 FQSNKNECPCCGAT
+577 FRSQKNECPCCGAN

-611 VIGTLL
+611 VIGALL
-617 EFCPPDQ
+617 EFCPPD
-624 MPSGKPFQGR
+624 PIPTGKPFQGR

-670 LQAQPVSVISEE
+670 LQAHPVNSLSEE
-682 ELQDLHDL
+682 ELREL
-690 QARAASQTLDRYA
+690 QELQELDAAQKLGRFE
-703 QKYLEQLQ
+703 QKYLGQLLE
-711 DKQDEAAK
+711 KQANLAK
-719 GTEISWTDMV
+719 GAEISWTDMT
-729 NHLAGTPDLQLGI
+729 NYLAGTPELQMGM
-742 LDYYHGLAP
+742 LDYYNNLAP
-751 KTFGK
+751 NTFGK
-756 QDSIALARMLLAREF
+756 QDSVALANMLLAREF
-771 FRRPKRANSLE
+771 YRRPKRANSLE

-791 PKLASITSKPMT
+791 PKLASITSKPT
-803 WPAHLNVESW
+803 AWPAHLDIESW

-823 FVRQNAILNID
+823 FVRENTILNID
-834 RQWQSLIGVRISPKW
+834 KRWQSLIGSRISPKW
-849 LVAPVSDG
+849 AVAPVLG
-857 KPERLSGRYARWPM
+857 KKPEKLQSRFARWPT
-871 VNTVSSVQ
+871 VNTVNGIQ

-905 REAWNALTQQAKLL
+905 SEAWRVLQGKLL
-919 ISSGDGYQLDF
+919 TSFGDSYQLDL
-930 KDLSFR
+930 KELSFR
-936 LPTEVYLCPV
+936 LPETVYLCPV

-972 VAPYTLPRP
+972 VTPYTLPRP
-981 PEALLHLPGDGG
+981 PEALLHVPGDEG
-993 LLAIRDWLNTQPE
+993 LLAIRDWLNSEPQ
-1006 IQQLRQEALWS
+1006 IQQLRKDALWS
-1017 DVMDLV
+1017 DVMDRV
-1023 IEGGNYFR
+1023 IEGSHYFR
-1031 AAEHSAQQPKSKLDT
+1031 AAEHSAQQPKNKLDS
-1046 YEGLFKAGKLN
+1046 YEGLFKTGRLN

-1112 TPHDQSVFND
+1112 TPHDQSVFNN

-1140 PELVQRHINAWL
+1140 PDLVQRHVNAWL

-1157 KHVVAAKEIKS
+1157 KHVVAAQEIKS
-1168 MTAGAFFLDGEMP
+1168 MTAGAFFLDGKLP
-1181 MSLASRFSLWGNNQ
+1181 MSLAARFCLWCDNQ
-1195 ASETEPLVAQALKD
+1195 AVDTETLVGQALKD
-1209 ITRRSI
+1209 ITRRSF
-1215 LDSTP
+1215 LDTTP
-1220 QPALLKRASSS
+1220 QPKLFEHASRRMKD
-1231 LTEIMQAWRQEH
+1231 IMQAWQQEY
-1243 SASHE
+1243 SASE
-1248 QLLQI
+1248 AQLQQI
-1253 ADKKAAASR
+1253 TDKKAAAYR

-1307 QEEAN
+1307 REDGDQ
-1312 KREDNRAR
+1312 REDNRAR

-1355 LNWHAPASAENIKEL
+1355 LNWHAPASAENVKEL
-1370 QLFKKAWRCGKCGAS
+1370 QLFKKAWRCGQCGAS
-1385 DTAINPGLE
+1385 DSAINPGLE

-1402 PIEQDDI
+1402 PIERDNI

-1446 ASWVCLANPVLGQFR
+1446 ASWVCLANPALGQFR
-1461 SSQQAHLFH
+1461 TSQQAHLFN
-1470 YTSGANQQGFAIC
+1470 YTSGANQMGFAIC

-1496 DTSAPAN
+1496 DGSAPEN
-1503 EQYLPAIFRQK
+1503 EKYLPAAFRQK

-1522 GRSDDGENICPGSHN
+1522 GKSDDGDNICPGSHN
-1537 SWKIKRGP
+1537 SWKIKQ
-1545 TPNQGIHLG
+1545 NVHLG

-1560 ALELVLRDLSSGEL
+1560 ALELVLRNPTSGEL
-1574 LNDDITGYSIA
+1574 LNDDITAYSIA
-1585 VALREAIAAE
+1585 VALREAIAADQ
-1595 LGVQTEELGCD
+1595 GIQTEELGCAS
-1606 CHPIKVDGYPTRA
+1606 HPIKVDGQPTRA
-1619 IRVFDLRSGGY
+1619 IQVFDLRSGGY
-1630 TTQAAERL
+1630 TTQAAEQL
-1638 NDPNLWQRVIT
+1638 NDASLWRRVIT
-1649 RLENCDCSHACQ
+1649 RLDSCNCAHACQ
-1661 RCLLSFDTR
+1661 NCLLSFDTR
-1670 FEADRLDRHAAL
+1670 FEAERLNRHVAL
-1682 AWINQSWLADL
+1682 EWINQTWLAGL
-1693 ALPTELAVLGPKSQ
+1693 ALPAELAVFGPKSQ
-1707 TEIATLQEAVERAIT
+1707 AEISTLQEAVERAIT
-1722 QDDSAKTVAVYFP
+1722 RDDNAKTVAIYFTA
-1735 SPAEDWDLS
+1735 PAEEWDLA
-1744 VARRLRHQLQS
+1744 VARRLRHQLHS
-1755 WESAGHQVQLHLLE
+1755 WESVGHLVQLHLLE
-1769 STFAALPDDQRDWLV
+1769 STVSSLPRDQKEWLA

-1793 CLHNA
+1793 CLHNSI
-1798 LPDLG
+1798 PDLG
-1803 AQVLNITLQGPQGN
+1803 ALALNVSLQGPEGC
-1817 IAWASENA
+1817 IAWASDNT
-1825 NLAAPGST
+1825 NLAAPGHT
-1833 WDLAEAGVR
+1833 WDLAEAGAR
-1842 IIRGI
+1842 IIRGTPSDLKAERI
-1847 PPALP
+1847 
-1852 AGRVLNAADLMP
+1852 LNAADLMP
-1864 TAPLGLVKVEIGN
+1864 APPPGLIKIEIGN

-1883 DSFAHRL
+1883 DNFARRF
-1890 WEHLRLEARSLLDD
+1890 WEHLGTEANGLIND
-1904 ALTGKDPITELIYS
+1904 ALTGKDPITELVYS

-1929 QVVNVIHE
+1929 LLVSVIHE
-1937 LGRQSD
+1937 LGRLSD

-1948 RILGRQYQRDD
+1948 RILGRQYQRED

-1967 HDWHSSSD
+1967 HDWHSARE
-1975 RDEAIRQALDYCG
+1975 RDEALRQALAYCG
-1988 FEAEVLSLPSLPHYR
+1988 REGEVLSLPTLPHYR
-2003 QLQLQLRS
+2003 RLQLKLRS
-2011 GKQLTV
+2011 GNQLTI

-2031 EKSYLL
+2031 EKSYQL
-2037 RFDFASRQLGEEIM
+2037 RFDFASRELGEEIM
-2051 RRINCRVLAA
+2051 ERIRCKVSAA
-2061 SDENTQ
+2061 GEENTQ
-2067 IFISSTETSSNSR
+2067 IFLSSS
-2080 MPPIS
+2080 
-2085 LCD
+2085 

>member
-6 NYFSALTTNLSTRSE
+6 NYFSALTDNLSTRSE

-29 LGNPHLRQFL
+29 LGNPQLRQFL

-44 ASPGTPGAWLADP
+44 AAPGTPGAWLADP
-57 VFEPTFGWDESDET
+57 VFEPTFGWQESAET

-78 TLLHQRL
+78 NMLHQRL
-85 AKAMESPPKDLA
+85 ARAMESPPKDLA
-97 QEYAFPGNRHP
+97 QEYTFPGNRHP
-108 FTHQLASWKILN
+108 FTHQLAAWDILN
-120 SPESQSLVVTS
+120 RAVPQSLVVTS

-142 VPVLNHL
+142 VPVLNQL
-149 AREIDAG
+149 AKEIDTG

-168 PLNALINSQQSRLDA
+168 PLNALINSQQNRLDA
-183 WTDGFEGQIRHCLYT
+183 WTDGFGGQIRHCLYT

-223 ERPPQL
+223 ASPPQL

-251 RSAGKL
+251 KSAGKL

-306 AQTIESLR
+306 TQTIESLR
-314 KFLAD
+314 TFLAD
-319 IGGVAP
+319 IGGVDP
-325 EQVHVVQGHRDIPA
+325 QQVHVVQGHRDIPA
-339 LLDAKPEAEQ
+339 LLNATPDAEQ
-349 GTPEAIWP
+349 DTPEAIGA
-357 IEGDQEQSALR
+357 IEADQEQSALR
-368 YKRLEASPIARR
+368 YQRLEASPTARR
-380 LRSLFIPDGQVKPQ
+380 LRALFMPDGQVKPQ
-394 NLQKLAQV
+394 SLQGLTRE
-402 SGLTAA
+402 SGLTPA
-408 QMLAWLDL
+408 QALAWLDL
-416 MSGTKNAEG
+416 LSGTKNAEG

-447 DRNCAHKI
+447 DRQCSHKA
-455 GTALDHTGWPF
+455 GTALEHADWPF
-466 GMIYLEERTH
+466 GMVYLEERTH
-476 CRCNAPLMP
+476 CRCGAPLMP

-498 AKPTSGGKLIDQS
+498 AVTTNHGRLIDQS

-518 SLDEESADTED
+518 SLDEEPTDTDD
-529 QADNDSES
+529 QADDIAL
-537 LSQILITNRPVKHGR
+537 LSRVLITNRPTNYSY
-552 PEFLDRSSQKL
+552 PEFLDRDSQRLKH
-563 MFDGPKDGYIELQV
+563 DGPKDGYLELQV
-577 FQSNKNECPCCGAT
+577 FRSQKNECPCCGAN

-611 VIGTLL
+611 VIGALL
-617 EFCPPDQ
+617 EFCPPDP
-624 MPSGKPFQGR
+624 MPTGKPFQGR

-670 LQAQPVSVISEE
+670 LQAHPVNSLSEE
-682 ELQDLHDL
+682 ELREL
-690 QARAASQTLDRYA
+690 QELQELDAAQKLGRFE
-703 QKYLEQLQ
+703 QKYLGQLLE
-711 DKQDEAAK
+711 KQANSAK
-719 GTEISWTDMV
+719 GAEISWTDMT
-729 NHLAGTPDLQLGI
+729 NYLAGTPELQMGM
-742 LDYYHGLAP
+742 LDYYNNLAP
-751 KTFGK
+751 NTFGK
-756 QDSIALARMLLAREF
+756 QDSVALANMLLAREF
-771 FRRPKRANSLE
+771 YRRPKRANSLE
-782 TLGLVQVCY
+782 TLGIVQVCY
-791 PKLASITSKPMT
+791 PKLASITSKPT
-803 WPAHLNVESW
+803 AWPAHLDIESW

-823 FVRQNAILNID
+823 FVRENTILNID
-834 RQWQSLIGVRISPKW
+834 KRWQSLIGSRISPKW
-849 LVAPVSDG
+849 AVAPVLG
-857 KPERLSGRYARWPM
+857 KKPEKLQSRFARWPT
-871 VNTVSSVQ
+871 VNTVNGIQ

-905 REAWNALTQQAKLL
+905 SEAWRVLQGKLL
-919 ISSGDGYQLDF
+919 TSFGDSYQLDL
-930 KDLSFR
+930 KELSFR
-936 LPTEVYLCPV
+936 LPETVYLCPV

-961 TPRTDREMVVK
+961 TPRTDRDMVVR
-972 VAPYTLPRP
+972 VTPYRLPRL
-981 PEALLHLPGDGG
+981 PEKLLHVPGDAG
-993 LLAIRDWLNTQPE
+993 LLAIRDWLNNDPQ
-1006 IQQLRQEALWS
+1006 IQQMRKDALWS

-1031 AAEHSAQQPKSKLDT
+1031 AAEHSAQQPKNKLDS
-1046 YEGLFKAGKLN
+1046 YEGLFKLGKLN

-1112 TPHDQSVFND
+1112 TPHDQSVFNN

-1140 PELVQRHINAWL
+1140 PDLVQRHVNAWL

-1157 KHVVAAKEIKS
+1157 KHVVSAKEIKS
-1168 MTAGAFFLDGEMP
+1168 MTAGTFFLEGEMP
-1181 MSLASRFSLWGNNQ
+1181 MSLAARFCLWCDTQ
-1195 ASETEPLVAQALKD
+1195 TVDTEALVAKALKD

-1215 LDSTP
+1215 LDTAP
-1220 QPALLKRASSS
+1220 QPKLLKHASSRIA
-1231 LTEIMQAWRQEH
+1231 EIMQAWRQEH
-1243 SASHE
+1243 SASHA
-1248 QLLQI
+1248 QLQQI
-1253 ADKKAAASR
+1253 ADKKAAAYR

-1292 TDIVSFDNRCMQTLK
+1292 TDIVSFDNHCMHTLK
-1307 QEEAN
+1307 REVNDQ
-1312 KREDNRAR
+1312 REDNRAR

-1370 QLFKKAWRCGKCGAS
+1370 QLFKKAWHCSKCGAS
-1385 DTAINPGLE
+1385 NTAINPGQE
-1394 INCQECGA
+1394 INCQACGA
-1402 PIEQDDI
+1402 QIERENV

-1436 PVKAPWLNVP
+1436 PVNPPLLNVP
-1446 ASWVCLANPVLGQFR
+1446 ASWVCLANPALGQFR
-1461 SSQQAHLFH
+1461 ASQRAHLFH
-1470 YTSGANQQGFAIC
+1470 YTSGANQMGFAIC

-1496 DTSAPAN
+1496 DGSAPEN
-1503 EQYLPAIFRQK
+1503 EKYLPAAFRQK

-1522 GRSDDGENICPGSHN
+1522 GKSDDGDNICPGSHN
-1537 SWKIKRGP
+1537 SWKIKQ
-1545 TPNQGIHLG
+1545 NVHLG

-1560 ALELVLRDLSSGEL
+1560 ALELVLRNPSSGEL
-1574 LNDDITGYSIA
+1574 LDDAITAYSIA

-1606 CHPIKVDGYPTRA
+1606 SHRIKVDGQPTQA

-1638 NDPNLWQRVIT
+1638 NDASLWRRVIT
-1649 RLENCDCSHACQ
+1649 RLDSCNCAHACQ
-1661 RCLLSFDTR
+1661 NCLLSFDTR
-1670 FEADRLDRHAAL
+1670 FEAERLNRHVAL
-1682 AWINQSWLADL
+1682 GWINQTWLAGL
-1693 ALPTELAVLGPKSQ
+1693 ALPAELAVFGPKSQ
-1707 TEIATLQEAVERAIT
+1707 AEIATLQEAVERAIT
-1722 QDDSAKTVAVYFP
+1722 RDDNAKTVAIYFTA
-1735 SPAEDWDLS
+1735 PAEEWDLA
-1744 VARRLRHQLQS
+1744 VARRLRHQLHS
-1755 WESAGHQVQLHLLE
+1755 WESVGHLVQLHLLE
-1769 STFAALPDDQRDWLV
+1769 STVSSLPRDQKEWLA

-1793 CLHNA
+1793 CLHNSI
-1798 LPDLG
+1798 PDLG
-1803 AQVLNITLQGPQGN
+1803 ALALNVSLQGPQGC
-1817 IAWASENA
+1817 IAWASDNT
-1825 NLAAPGST
+1825 NLAAPGHT
-1833 WDLAEAGVR
+1833 WDLAEAGAR
-1842 IIRGI
+1842 IIRGTPSDLKAERI
-1847 PPALP
+1847 
-1852 AGRVLNAADLMP
+1852 LNAADLMP
-1864 TAPLGLVKVEIGN
+1864 APPPGLIKIEIGN

-1883 DSFAHRL
+1883 DNFARRF
-1890 WEHLRLEARSLLDD
+1890 WEHLGTEANGLIND
-1904 ALTGKDPITELIYS
+1904 ALTGKDPITELVYS

-1929 QVVNVIHE
+1929 LLVNVIHE
-1937 LGRQSD
+1937 LGRLSD

-1948 RILGRQYQRDD
+1948 RILGRQYQRED

-1967 HDWHSSSD
+1967 HDWHSARE
-1975 RDEAIRQALDYCG
+1975 RDEALRQALAYCG
-1988 FEAEVLSLPSLPHYR
+1988 REGEVLSLPTLPHYR
-2003 QLQLQLRS
+2003 RLQLKLRS
-2011 GKQLTV
+2011 GNQLTI

-2031 EKSYLL
+2031 EKSYQL
-2037 RFDFASRQLGEEIM
+2037 RFDFASRELGEEIM
-2051 RRINCRVLAA
+2051 ERIRCKVSAA
-2061 SDENTQ
+2061 GEENTQ
-2067 IFISSTETSSNSR
+2067 IFLSSS
-2080 MPPIS
+2080 
-2085 LCD
+2085 

>member
-6 NYFSALTTNLSTRSE
+6 NYFSALTGNLSTRSE

-29 LGNPHLRQFL
+29 LGNPQLRQFL

-44 ASPGTPGAWLADP
+44 AAPGTPGAWLADP
-57 VFEPTFGWDESDET
+57 VFEPTFGWQESTET

-78 TLLHQRL
+78 NMLHQRL
-85 AKAMESPPKDLA
+85 ARAMESPPKDLA
-97 QEYAFPGNRHP
+97 QEYTFPGNRHP
-108 FTHQLASWKILN
+108 FTHQLAAWDILN
-120 SPESQSLVVTS
+120 RAVPQSLVVTS

-142 VPVLNHL
+142 VPVLNQL
-149 AREIDAG
+149 AKEIDTG

-168 PLNALINSQQSRLDA
+168 PLNALINSQQNRLDA
-183 WTDGFEGQIRHCLYT
+183 WTDGFGGQIRHCLYT

-223 ERPPQL
+223 ASPPQL

-251 RSAGKL
+251 KSAGKL

-306 AQTIESLR
+306 TQTIESLR
-314 KFLAD
+314 TFLAD
-319 IGGVAP
+319 IGGVDP
-325 EQVHVVQGHRDIPA
+325 QQVHVVQGHRDIPA
-339 LLDAKPEAEQ
+339 LLNATPDAEQ
-349 GTPEAIWP
+349 DTPEAIGA
-357 IEGDQEQSALR
+357 IEADQEQSALR
-368 YKRLEASPIARR
+368 YQRLEASPTARR
-380 LRSLFIPDGQVKPQ
+380 LRALFMPDGQVKPQ
-394 NLQKLAQV
+394 SLQGLTRE
-402 SGLTAA
+402 SGLTPA
-408 QMLAWLDL
+408 QALAWLDL
-416 MSGTKNAEG
+416 LSGTKNAEG

-447 DRNCAHKI
+447 DRQCSHKA
-455 GTALDHTGWPF
+455 GTALEHADWPF
-466 GMIYLEERTH
+466 GMVYLEERTH
-476 CRCNAPLMP
+476 CRCGAPLMP

-498 AKPTSGGKLIDQS
+498 AATTNHGRLIDQS

-518 SLDEESADTED
+518 SLDEEPTDTDD
-529 QADNDSES
+529 QADDIAL
-537 LSQILITNRPVKHGR
+537 LSRVLITNRPTNYSY
-552 PEFLDRSSQKL
+552 PEFLDRDSQRLKH
-563 MFDGPKDGYIELQV
+563 DGPKDGYLELQV
-577 FQSNKNECPCCGAT
+577 FRSQKNECPCCGAN

-611 VIGTLL
+611 VIGALL
-617 EFCPPDQ
+617 EFCPPDP
-624 MPSGKPFQGR
+624 MPTGKPFQGR

-670 LQAQPVSVISEE
+670 LQAHPVNSLSEE
-682 ELQDLHDL
+682 ELREL
-690 QARAASQTLDRYA
+690 QELQELDAAQKLGRFE
-703 QKYLEQLQ
+703 QKYLGQLLE
-711 DKQDEAAK
+711 KQANSAK
-719 GTEISWTDMV
+719 GAEISWTDMT
-729 NHLAGTPDLQLGI
+729 NYLAGTPELQMGM
-742 LDYYHGLAP
+742 LDYYNSLAP
-751 KTFGK
+751 NTFGK
-756 QDSIALARMLLAREF
+756 QDSVALANMLLAREF
-771 FRRPKRANSLE
+771 YRRPKRANSLE

-791 PKLASITSKPMT
+791 PKLASITSKPT
-803 WPAHLNVESW
+803 AWPAHLDIESW

-823 FVRQNAILNID
+823 FVRENTILNID
-834 RQWQSLIGVRISPKW
+834 KRWQSLIGSRISPKW
-849 LVAPVSDG
+849 AVAPVLG
-857 KPERLSGRYARWPM
+857 KKPEKLQSRFARWPT
-871 VNTVSSVQ
+871 VNTVNGIQ

-905 REAWNALTQQAKLL
+905 SEAWRVLQGKLL
-919 ISSGDGYQLDF
+919 TSFGDSYQLDL
-930 KDLSFR
+930 KELSFR
-936 LPTEVYLCPV
+936 LPETVYLCPV

-961 TPRTDREMVVK
+961 TPRTDRDMVVR
-972 VAPYTLPRP
+972 VTPYRLPRL
-981 PEALLHLPGDGG
+981 PEKLLHVPGDAG
-993 LLAIRDWLNTQPE
+993 LLAIRNWLNNDPQ
-1006 IQQLRQEALWS
+1006 IQQMRKDALWS

-1031 AAEHSAQQPKSKLDT
+1031 AAEHSAQQPKNKLDS
-1046 YEGLFKAGKLN
+1046 YEGLFKLGKLN

-1112 TPHDQSVFND
+1112 TPHDQSVFNN

-1140 PELVQRHINAWL
+1140 PDLVQRHVNAWL

-1157 KHVVAAKEIKS
+1157 KHVVSAKEIKS
-1168 MTAGAFFLDGEMP
+1168 MTAGTFFLEGEMP
-1181 MSLASRFSLWGNNQ
+1181 MSLAARFCLWCDTQ
-1195 ASETEPLVAQALKD
+1195 TVDTEALVAKALKD

-1215 LDSTP
+1215 LDTAP
-1220 QPALLKRASSS
+1220 QPKLLKHASSRIA
-1231 LTEIMQAWRQEH
+1231 EIMLAWRQEH
-1243 SASHE
+1243 SASHA
-1248 QLLQI
+1248 QLQQI
-1253 ADKKAAASR
+1253 ADKKAAAYR

-1292 TDIVSFDNRCMQTLK
+1292 TDIVSFDNHCMHTLK
-1307 QEEAN
+1307 REVNDQ
-1312 KREDNRAR
+1312 REDNRAR

-1370 QLFKKAWRCGKCGAS
+1370 QLFKKAWHCSKCGAS
-1385 DTAINPGLE
+1385 NTAINPGQE
-1394 INCQECGA
+1394 INCQACGA
-1402 PIEQDDI
+1402 QIERENV

-1436 PVKAPWLNVP
+1436 PVNPPLLNVP
-1446 ASWVCLANPVLGQFR
+1446 ASWVCLSNPALGQFR
-1461 SSQQAHLFH
+1461 ASQRAHLFH
-1470 YTSGANQQGFAIC
+1470 YTSGANQMGFAIC

-1496 DTSAPAN
+1496 DGSAPEN
-1503 EQYLPAIFRQK
+1503 EKYLPAAFRQK

-1522 GRSDDGENICPGSHN
+1522 GKSDDGDNICPGSHN
-1537 SWKIKRGP
+1537 SWKIKQ
-1545 TPNQGIHLG
+1545 NVHLG

-1560 ALELVLRDLSSGEL
+1560 ALELVLRNPSSGEL
-1574 LNDDITGYSIA
+1574 LDDAVTAYSIA

-1606 CHPIKVDGYPTRA
+1606 SHRIKVDGQPTQA

-1630 TTQAAERL
+1630 TTRAAERL
-1638 NDPNLWQRVIT
+1638 NDASLWRRVIT
-1649 RLENCDCSHACQ
+1649 RLDSCNCAHACQ
-1661 RCLLSFDTR
+1661 NCLLSFDTR
-1670 FEADRLDRHAAL
+1670 FEAERLNRHVAL
-1682 AWINQSWLADL
+1682 GWINQTWLAGL
-1693 ALPTELAVLGPKSQ
+1693 ALPAELAVFGPKSQ
-1707 TEIATLQEAVERAIT
+1707 AEIATLQEAVERAIT
-1722 QDDSAKTVAVYFP
+1722 RDDNAKTVAIYFTA
-1735 SPAEDWDLS
+1735 PAEEWDLA
-1744 VARRLRHQLQS
+1744 VARRLRHQLHS
-1755 WESAGHQVQLHLLE
+1755 WESVGHLVQLHVLE
-1769 STFAALPDDQRDWLV
+1769 STVSSLPRDQKEWLA

-1793 CLHNA
+1793 CLHNSI
-1798 LPDLG
+1798 PDLG
-1803 AQVLNITLQGPQGN
+1803 ALALNVSLQGPQGC
-1817 IAWASENA
+1817 IAWASDNT
-1825 NLAAPGST
+1825 NLAAPGHT
-1833 WDLAEAGVR
+1833 WDLAEAGAR
-1842 IIRGI
+1842 IIRGTPSDLKAERI
-1847 PPALP
+1847 
-1852 AGRVLNAADLMP
+1852 LNAADLMP
-1864 TAPLGLVKVEIGN
+1864 APPPGLIKIEIGN

-1883 DSFAHRL
+1883 DNFARRF
-1890 WEHLRLEARSLLDD
+1890 WEHLGTEANGLIND
-1904 ALTGKDPITELIYS
+1904 ALTGKDPITELVYS

-1929 QVVNVIHE
+1929 LLVSVIHE
-1937 LGRQSD
+1937 LGRLSD

-1948 RILGRQYQRDD
+1948 RILGRQYQRED

-1967 HDWHSSSD
+1967 HDWHSARE
-1975 RDEAIRQALDYCG
+1975 RDEALRQALAYCG
-1988 FEAEVLSLPSLPHYR
+1988 REGEVLSLPTLPHYR
-2003 QLQLQLRS
+2003 RLQLKLRS
-2011 GKQLTV
+2011 GNQLTI

-2031 EKSYLL
+2031 EKSYQL
-2037 RFDFASRQLGEEIM
+2037 RFDFASRGLGEEIM
-2051 RRINCRVLAA
+2051 ERIRCKVSAA
-2061 SDENTQ
+2061 GEENTQ
-2067 IFISSTETSSNSR
+2067 IFLSSS
-2080 MPPIS
+2080 
-2085 LCD
+2085 

>member
-1 MLYQK
+1 MLYKK
-6 NYFSALTTNLSTRSE
+6 NYFSALTANLSTRSE

-29 LGNPHLRQFL
+29 LGNPQLRQFL

-44 ASPGTPGAWLADP
+44 SSPGTPGAWLADP
-57 VFEPTFGWDESDET
+57 VFEPTFGWEESGET

-78 TLLHQRL
+78 NLLHQRL

-108 FTHQLASWKILN
+108 FTHQLAAWKILN
-120 SPESQSLVVTS
+120 NPEPQSLVVTS

-149 AREIDAG
+149 ANEIDND

-168 PLNALINSQQSRLDA
+168 PLNALINSQQNRLDA
-183 WTDGFEGQIRHCLYT
+183 WTDGFGGQIRHCLYT
-198 GALENERKAS
+198 GALENERKTS

-251 RSAGKL
+251 KSAGKL

-306 AQTIESLR
+306 TQTIESLR

-339 LLDAKPEAEQ
+339 LLNATLNTEQ
-349 GTPEAIWP
+349 DTPQAIGA
-357 IEGDQEQSALR
+357 IEEDQEQSALR
-368 YKRLEASPIARR
+368 YQRLEASPTARQ
-380 LRSLFIPDGQVKPQ
+380 LRSLFIPEGLVKPQ
-394 NLQKLAQV
+394 SLQGLTRE
-402 SGLTAA
+402 SGLTSGE
-408 QMLAWLDL
+408 MLVWLDL
-416 MSGTKNAEG
+416 MSGTKNADG
-425 LSFLPLRAHLFH
+425 LAFLPLRAHLFH

-447 DRNCAHKI
+447 DRNCMYKA
-455 GTALDHTGWPF
+455 GTALDHVNWPF
-466 GMIYLEERTH
+466 GMVYLEERTH

-498 AKPTSGGKLIDQS
+498 ATSTSHGKLIDQS

-518 SLDEESADTED
+518 SLDEESADMAD
-529 QADNDSES
+529 QGKDITS
-537 LSQILITNRPVKHGR
+537 LSQTLITNRPVNYSY
-552 PEFLDRSSQKL
+552 PEFLDRASQKL
-563 MFDGPKDGYIELQV
+563 MFDGPKNGYIELQV
-577 FQSNKNECPCCGAT
+577 FRSQKNECPCCGTTAP
-591 IQGRSLLRPARIGT
+591 GRSLLRPARIGT

-617 EFCPPDQ
+617 EFCPPD
-624 MPSGKPFQGR
+624 PAPVGKPFQGR

-660 RIRGLIYQRL
+660 RVRGLIYQRL
-670 LQAQPVSVISEE
+670 LQAQSSAGMSEE
-682 ELQDLHDL
+682 ELQDINDL
-690 QARAASQTLDRYA
+690 QARAVTQTLDRFA
-703 QKYLEQLQ
+703 QKLLDQLQ
-711 DKQDEAAK
+711 QKQAELAK
-719 GTEISWTDMV
+719 GAEVCWADMV
-729 NHLAGTPDLQLGI
+729 NHLAGTPELQLGM
-742 LDYYHGLAP
+742 LDYYHSLAP
-751 KTFGK
+751 STFGK
-756 QDSIALARMLLAREF
+756 QDSIALAGMLLAREF
-771 FRRPKRANSLE
+771 YRRPKRANSLE
-782 TLGLVQVCY
+782 TLGLVQVYY
-791 PKLASITSKPMT
+791 PKLASITSKPMA
-803 WPAHLNVESW
+803 WPAHLDGETW

-823 FVRQNAILNID
+823 FVRENTILNID
-834 RQWQSLIGVRISPKW
+834 KRWQSLIGARISPKW
-849 LVAPVSDG
+849 VVAPTFAG
-857 KPERLSGRYARWPM
+857 KAEKLPNRYTRWPA
-871 VNTVSSVQ
+871 VNTVNSVQ

-886 CKAFNWST
+886 CKAFAWST
-894 AAHQDHIDSIL
+894 STHQDEIDSIL
-905 REAWNALTQQAKLL
+905 HAAWDALTQQAKLL
-919 ISSGDGYQLDF
+919 ISSGDGYQLDL

-936 LPTEVYLCPV
+936 LPNEVYLCPV

-961 TPRTDREMVVK
+961 TPRTDREMAVK
-972 VAPYTLPRP
+972 VTPYTLPRP
-981 PEALLHLPGDGG
+981 PEALLHVPGDHG
-993 LLAIRDWLNTQPE
+993 LLATRDWLNNQPE
-1006 IQQLRQEALWS
+1006 IQQLRKDALWS
-1017 DVMDLV
+1017 DVVDLV

-1031 AAEHSAQQPKSKLDT
+1031 AAEHSAQQPKNKLDT
-1046 YEGLFKAGKLN
+1046 YEGLFKTGKLN

-1112 TPHDQSVFND
+1112 TPHDQSVFNN
-1122 PLWPFNT
+1122 PLWPFTT

-1140 PELVQRHINAWL
+1140 PDLVQRHINAWL

-1168 MTAGAFFLDGEMP
+1168 MTAGAFFLDGETS
-1181 MSLASRFSLWGNNQ
+1181 MSLAERFCLWCSSQ
-1195 ASETEPLVAQALKD
+1195 ASETEPLVEVAIKD

-1220 QPALLKRASSS
+1220 QFELLKRARSS
-1231 LTEIMQAWRQEH
+1231 LAEIMQAWRQEH
-1243 SASHE
+1243 AASYA

-1292 TDIVSFDNRCMQTLK
+1292 TDIVGFDNRCMQTLK
-1307 QEEAN
+1307 QEETN

-1329 ITGLREYAPGAELV
+1329 VTGLREYAPGAELV

-1355 LNWHAPASAENIKEL
+1355 LNWHAPASAENVKEL

-1385 DTAINPGLE
+1385 DTALNPGLE

-1402 PIEQDDI
+1402 SIERDEI

-1436 PVKAPWLNVP
+1436 PVNAPWLDVP
-1446 ASWVCLANPVLGQFR
+1446 ASWVCLANPALGQFR
-1461 SSQQAHLFH
+1461 SSQQAHMFH

-1483 LECGKAEPMLSHP
+1483 LECGKAEPMLSYP
-1496 DTSAPAN
+1496 DSAAPEN
-1503 EQYLPAIFRQK
+1503 EKYLPAIFRQK

-1522 GRSDDGENICPGSHN
+1522 GKNDDGENICPGSHN
-1537 SWKIKRGP
+1537 SWKIK
-1545 TPNQGIHLG
+1545 QGIHLG

-1560 ALELVLRDLSSGEL
+1560 ALELVLRDPSSGEL

-1606 CHPIKVDGYPTRA
+1606 CHPIRVDGYPTRA
-1619 IRVFDLRSGGY
+1619 VRVFDLRSGGY

-1638 NDPNLWQRVIT
+1638 NDPSLWQRIIT
-1649 RLENCDCSHACQ
+1649 RLDSCSCSHACQ

-1682 AWINQSWLADL
+1682 AWINQTWLAGL
-1693 ALPTELAVLGPKSQ
+1693 ALPAELGVFGPQSQ
-1707 TEIATLQEAVERAIT
+1707 AEIATLQEAVERAIT
-1722 QDDSAKTVAVYFP
+1722 LHDSAKTIAVYL
-1735 SPAEDWDLS
+1735 PAPAKDWDLA
-1744 VARRLRHQLQS
+1744 VARRLRHQLQN
-1755 WESAGHQVQLHLLE
+1755 WEGAGHQVQLHLLE
-1769 STFAALPDDQRDWLV
+1769 STFADLPDDQQEWLA
-1784 KLAFNGVQI
+1784 KLAFNGIEI
-1793 CLHNA
+1793 CLHKA
-1798 LPDLG
+1798 VPDLG
-1803 AQVLNITLQGPQGN
+1803 ALALNITVQGPQGN
-1817 IAWASENA
+1817 LAWASDNT
-1825 NLAAPGST
+1825 NLNAPGRT
-1833 WDLAEAGVR
+1833 WDLSTTGVQ
-1842 IIRGI
+1842 IVRGT
-1847 PPALP
+1847 LP
-1852 AGRVLNAADLMP
+1852 SLPIERVLNASDMMP
-1864 TAPLGLVKVEIGN
+1864 SARPGLIKVEIN
-1877 QLDGSL
+1877 DQLDGSL
-1883 DSFAHRL
+1883 DGFARRF
-1890 WEHLRLEARSLLDD
+1890 WEHLRHKAGSLLDD
-1904 ALTGKDPITELIYS
+1904 ALTGKDPIIELIYS

-1929 QVVNVIHE
+1929 LLISVIHE
-1937 LGRQSD
+1937 LGRRSD
-1943 ADFAI
+1943 AEFSI
-1948 RILGRQYQRDD
+1948 RIQGRQYQKDD
-1959 NRSPWQCR
+1959 NRTPWQCR
-1967 HDWHSSSD
+1967 HDWRSSRE
-1975 RDEAIRQALDYCG
+1975 RDDAIRQALEYCG
-1988 FEAEVLSLPSLPHYR
+1988 LDGEVLSLSSLPHYR
-2003 QLQLQLRS
+2003 QLQLQLHS

-2017 QFDQGLSY
+2017 QFDQGLSF
-2025 WEAERS
+2025 WDAERN
-2031 EKSYLL
+2031 EKSHLL
-2037 RFDFASRQLGEEIM
+2037 RFNFASHQLGEEIM
-2051 RRINCRVLAA
+2051 ERIPCRVVAT
-2061 SDENTQ
+2061 SDESTQ
-2067 IFISSTETSSNSR
+2067 IFISVT
-2080 MPPIS
+2080 
-2085 LCD
+2085 